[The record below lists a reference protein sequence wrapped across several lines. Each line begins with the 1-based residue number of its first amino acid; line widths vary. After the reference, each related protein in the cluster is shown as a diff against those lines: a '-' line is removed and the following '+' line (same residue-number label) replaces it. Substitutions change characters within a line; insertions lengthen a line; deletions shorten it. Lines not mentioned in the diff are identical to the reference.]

1 MVYNISLG
9 GRTYRLEITKSSDVP
24 IDLGSA
30 PSHKV
35 KDRWVCRLE
44 GREIA
49 VDAVQ
54 ISPDVLSLVVDGES
68 FAVRNETAGEGQRLL
83 VGGSRYEVSVQDPRS
98 LRSRRRAGL
107 ADAGPQRL
115 TASMPGTVVRVLAR
129 EGDKIS
135 AGQGIIVVE
144 AMKMQNE
151 IRSPKEGVLKR
162 MLAHDGETVNAGHV
176 LAIVE

>member
-1 MVYNISLG
+1 MVYDISLG
-9 GRTYRLEITKSSDVP
+9 GKTYRLELTKASDAP
-24 IDLGSA
+24 SGFGSA
-30 PSHKV
+30 PQHKV
-35 KDRWVCRLE
+35 TDRWACRLD
-44 GREIA
+44 GREIP
-49 VDAVQ
+49 VDVVQ
-54 ISPDVLSLVVDGES
+54 ISPDVLSLVVYGES
-68 FAVRNETAGEGQRLL
+68 FEVRNERAGEGRRLFL
-83 VGGSRYEVSVQDPRS
+83 RGIRYEVSVQDPRS
-98 LRSRRRAGL
+98 LRSRMRAGS

-151 IRSPKEGVLKR
+151 IRSPKEGVLKK
-162 MLAHDGETVNAGHV
+162 MLAHDGEKVNAGDV

>member
-1 MVYNISLG
+1 MFYNISLCG
-9 GRTYRLEITKSSDVP
+9 KTYRLELAKASDVP

-30 PSHKV
+30 PSDRV
-35 KDRWVCRLE
+35 TDRWACRLD
-44 GREIA
+44 GREIL

-54 ISPDVLSLVVDGES
+54 ISPAVLSLVVYGES
-68 FAVRNETAGEGQRLL
+68 FEVRNECAGDGQGLFI
-83 VGGSRYEVSVQDPRS
+83 GGIRYEVSVQNPRS
-98 LRSRRRAGL
+98 LRSRMRTGL
-107 ADAGPQRL
+107 VDAGSQRL

-151 IRSPKEGVLKR
+151 IRSPKEGVLKK
-162 MLAHDGETVNAGHV
+162 MLAHDGEKVNAGDV

>member
-1 MVYNISLG
+1 MVYDISLG
-9 GRTYRLEITKSSDVP
+9 GKTYRLEITRSSDAP
-24 IDLGSA
+24 FNFGST
-30 PSHKV
+30 PHRKV
-35 KDRWVCRLE
+35 TDRWACRLD
-44 GREIA
+44 GRQIP

-54 ISPDVLSLVVDGES
+54 LSPDVLSLVVNGES
-68 FAVRNETAGEGQRLL
+68 FEVRNERAGEGQRLFI
-83 VGGSRYEVSVQDPRS
+83 GGIRYEVSVEDPRS
-98 LRSRRRAGL
+98 LRSRMRVGL

-135 AGQGIIVVE
+135 ARQGIIVVE

-162 MLAHDGETVNAGHV
+162 ILAQDGEKVNAGDV

>member
-9 GRTYRLEITKSSDVP
+9 GKTYRLELTLASDGPFASGSGPHQKVP
-24 IDLGSA
+24 
-30 PSHKV
+30 
-35 KDRWVCRLE
+35 DRWACRLD
-44 GREIA
+44 GREIP
-49 VDAVQ
+49 VDAVR

-68 FAVRNETAGEGQRLL
+68 FEVRNETAGEGQRLFI
-83 VGGSRYEVSVQDPRS
+83 GGSRYKVSVQDPRS
-98 LRSRRRAGL
+98 LRSRMRAGL

-129 EGDKIS
+129 EGEKIS

-162 MLAHDGETVNAGHV
+162 MLAHDGEKVNAGDV

>member
-1 MVYNISLG
+1 MVYNISLDSK
-9 GRTYRLEITKSSDVP
+9 TYRLELTKASDVP
-24 IDLGSA
+24 IDLGLA

-35 KDRWVCRLE
+35 TYRWACRLD

-54 ISPDVLSLVVDGES
+54 ISVDVLSLIVDGES
-68 FAVRNETAGEGQRLL
+68 FEVRNETAGEGQRLFI
-83 VGGSRYEVSVQDPRS
+83 GGIGYEVSLQDPRS

-115 TASMPGTVVRVLAR
+115 NASMPGTVVRVLAR

-151 IRSPKEGVLKR
+151 IRSPKAGVLKR
-162 MLAHDGETVNAGHV
+162 MLARDGEKVNAGDV